1 MTLEILI
8 PTLPERKEFLN
19 GLVST
24 IFSQSN
30 HGCFNS
36 DIIISIDDRGEE
48 ISTGTKRND
57 LLSKATGDYV
67 WFVDDDDII
76 MFRGLDT
83 VYEAC
88 QTNADVIGING
99 IMTTNGMNE
108 VFWEIRLG
116 HPYCATIRDGKEIYL
131 RHPNHI
137 TPMKR
142 EHAQKI
148 KFPEITLGEDYAWAC
163 ALKDSGLLKTQTVV
177 DQLVYHYDFRTK

>member
-8 PTLPERKEFLN
+8 PTLPERAAFYKRLTDNLMAQNKEN
-19 GLVST
+19 KNWIDVWS
-24 IFSQSN
+24 FS
-30 HGCFNS
+30 
-36 DIIISIDDRGEE
+36 DARGRG
-48 ISTGTKRND
+48 ITTGQKRNEM
-57 LLSKATGDYV
+57 LARAKGDYV
-67 WFVDDDDII
+67 WFIDDDDII
-76 MFRGLDT
+76 MPGALRA
-83 VYEAC
+83 VYDAC
-88 QTNADVIGING
+88 QTGADVIGING
-99 IMTTNGMNE
+99 IMTTNGLNE

-163 ALKDSGLLKTQTVV
+163 SLKDSGLLKTQEIV